1 MRRKAVVL
9 LAAILVGAL
18 CACRIK
24 PQAPLIDFPPGHWSE
39 IRSENWR
46 LPHLPTELARS
57 DLDKAGHGVELRAIC
72 FTGYV
77 EGPQGEIPGA
87 EDDIYTRGSLGEL
100 AIDIRLKG
108 LPAVAELK
116 NLEYSR
122 REEERRAPG
131 IDHNGPDFPEVELSV
146 DDISEK
152 VWMSNYGNRII
163 VPIYRAALEAYPR
176 HLSELPFPSIDHIL
190 THRAMRIFIP
200 LANGE
205 LHSVFFDAGDSTWR
219 AFLKRCESVPA
230 MRGPPTVTTTPR
242 VP

>member
-1 MRRKAVVL
+1 MRREAAVL
-9 LAAILVGAL
+9 LAAVLAGSL
-18 CACRIK
+18 CACGIK
-24 PQAPLIDFPPGHWSE
+24 ARAPLNDFPPGNWSE
-39 IRSENWR
+39 ISSESWR

-205 LHSVFFDAGDSTWR
+205 SRSVFFDARDPTWR
-219 AFLKRCESVPA
+219 AFLKRCEGAPA
-230 MRGPPTVTTTPR
+230 IRALPSDKPTP
-242 VP
+242 